1 MPLSPISR
9 RRLMATSAAAFA
21 AAGTLSPLKALA
33 ADAPSKAQAL
43 ETMKKATTFMVEKAA
58 YNGGYVWSYLPDFS
72 RRWGEME
79 AFPTMIWVQP
89 PGTATMGH
97 LFLDAYHATGDAY
110 YYEAAVKAA
119 QALIAIQH
127 PAGGWNYLGDLAGEA
142 SLKKWYDTI
151 GKNGWRLEE
160 FQHYYGNATFDDAGT
175 AEASQFLLRLYV
187 EKQDPAFKPALD
199 KALAFVLDSQ
209 YPVGGWPQRFPL
221 KDEFHHH
228 GKADYTGYITFND
241 DVAGENL
248 KFLIMVWQALGD
260 ARVLP
265 SIRKAMDCFLACQQ
279 PQPQPAW
286 GLQHKVSD
294 LKPAGARTYEPEAF
308 ATHTTG
314 GNIASCMDFY
324 ELTGDPKFLARLG
337 EALDWLDSV
346 KLPAEQ
352 IKGGRAYPTF
362 VSIGEG
368 KPLFIH
374 RTGSNVVNGRYF
386 ADHNPENVVIHYSS
400 TRSVNVE
407 GLRKRLAKLK
417 ATPPEVASKDSPLK
431 GGRKALP
438 RYFTTGDISVSDLNV
453 DTLKADAG
461 QASPDKAAALVATL
475 NSEGWWPA
483 ELKATSNP
491 YIGDG
496 SPTPAPGDFS
506 RTRVGDAT
514 DTSPFITDTP
524 KIGISTGGYIENMT
538 ALIKYI
544 GAA

>member
-9 RRLMATSAAAFA
+9 RRLMASSAAAFA

-33 ADAPSKAQAL
+33 ADAPTKAQAL

-89 PGTATMGH
+89 PGTGTMGH
-97 LFLDAYHATGDAY
+97 LFLDAYHATGDDY
-110 YYEAAVKAA
+110 YYQAACKAGE
-119 QALIAIQH
+119 ALISIQH
-127 PAGGWNYLGDLAGEA
+127 PAGGWNYIGDMAGEA

-175 AEASQFLLRLYV
+175 AESSQFLLRLYV
-187 EKQDPAFKPALD
+187 EKKDKRFKPALD
-199 KALAFVLDSQ
+199 KALAFVLNSQ
-209 YPVGGWPQRFPL
+209 YPIGGWPQRFPL

-228 GKADYTGYITFND
+228 GKPDYTGFITFND

-248 KFLIMVWQALGD
+248 KFLLMVWQALGD
-260 ARVLP
+260 KTVLEP
-265 SIRKAMDCFLACQQ
+265 IRRAMDSFIACQQ

-286 GLQHKVSD
+286 GLQHRVSD
-294 LKPAGARTYEPEAF
+294 LKPTGARTYEPEAF
-308 ATHTTG
+308 ATHTTA

-324 ELTGDPKFLARLG
+324 ELTGDPKYLARLG

-346 KLPAEQ
+346 KLPVE
-352 IKGGRAYPTF
+352 IKKGAPYPTF
-362 VSIGEG
+362 IQPGTG
-368 KPLFIH
+368 LPLYIH

-386 ADHNPENVVIHYSS
+386 ADQNPNDTVIHYSS
-400 TRSVNVE
+400 FRSVNVE

-417 ATPPEVASKDSPLK
+417 ATPPEVVSKNSPLK
-431 GGRKALP
+431 GGLKPLP
-438 RYFTTGDISVSDLNV
+438 KYFTTGDISVSDLNIGS
-453 DTLKADAG
+453 LKAAG
-461 QASPDKAAALVATL
+461 EAAPDKAAALIATL
-475 NSEGWWPA
+475 NAEGWWPT

-496 SPTPAPGDFS
+496 SATPAPGDFS
-506 RTRVGDAT
+506 QTQVGDAT
-514 DTSPFITDTP
+514 DTSPFITNTP
-524 KIGISTGGYIENMT
+524 KIGISTGGYVSNMS

-544 GAA
+544 EAV